1 MLSMPVLDVRC
12 AAGAAA
18 AAAGAFLVGAG
29 AEAAAAADGA
39 AAREPW
45 LMLRPGPAAAPMP
58 PFTSP
63 VLHWARRLGP
73 SYSDGGW
80 QLVTWSQ

>member
-12 AAGAAA
+12 AAAA
-18 AAAGAFLVGAG
+18 AAAGAFLVGGAG
-29 AEAAAAADGA
+29 AETAAADAG

-45 LMLRPGPAAAPMP
+45 LMLRPGPAGAPMP
-58 PFTSP
+58 PLTSP

-73 SYSDGGW
+73 SYSGAGW